1 MTLFNQEELVTLND
15 DQLRG
20 ALFAVSHL
28 FGIHLGNE
36 DFRLAEDMRSLHG
49 QVSQALIK
57 SITSADPH
65 TTPADVRYFAGLA
78 ELQLSR

>member
-1 MTLFNQEELVTLND
+1 MTLFNQDELATLND

-20 ALFAVSHL
+20 ALFA
-28 FGIHLGNE
+28 IR
-36 DFRLAEDMRSLHG
+36 RLHVACPDKDLRALHT